1 MNVQNRKLFRTTD
14 ARQKLAAMG
23 GIMASSPELMGEAQ
37 RFQDGGQAVSE
48 EQYVVFIPG
57 ITGPRTPLRLSL
69 DTMIRLQDSVPEL
82 MGSATVLDTETAEDR
97 GIDVRAVRPG
107 DAFVER
113 RVMEL
118 LSEPVE
124 EMGVEQGFVPPEMG
138 ATELNLPSIMAA
150 LDDASRSQAE
160 PPVEFTPEEVSEPQA
175 NTFAGIEDSG
185 LDAREAALQ
194 NAGRMSAQEMM
205 DIELSDVDAGMPVE
219 LMPAVNEVRIQPELP
234 PKGILATIAAL
245 ATSDDNRRNEILS
258 PSYDP
263 NNRGGPEEFQPEI
276 SPEMAE
282 QLRVLEQRRTSRAVA
297 EGAGD
302 LAKGAGQGA
311 VTGARTLN
319 DALNVTGGYLAD
331 TGLTGLSLGA
341 DALGYLTGGGDVSA
355 ALFNAGNS
363 LSDAADTFTP
373 EGNLL
378 PRLFNGAEP
387 EPEPDL
393 EAERLAQIEAESLR
407 NITDA
412 IVAGDEGL
420 FAEGSVSEPLLGG
433 VSQSIL
439 DVSRGS
445 MPSPETPRFSSAGDG
460 PQLLSS
466 PEMTDEL
473 NRPVEE
479 MAVESA
485 RRAPSLPG
493 YDTSTGVPL
502 TMAEVAES
510 VLVEREQEAEAGRT
524 NTQEEEDRFPQEDA
538 RIAAQ
543 EAALS
548 EIRTRRLSDQE
559 REQMAMGT
567 NTGVGLTVEDAAA
580 AVPEAVINEDALKSS
595 LRPQSRP
602 DPESAAAAAEAAAA
616 ALAAAEAADG
626 DGNVAGTITANLPGG
641 KQTSSIEEATKQQ
654 YKFLKDFMGITD
666 KDKQKEFQLL
676 SMQFFSALASGQ
688 SPDALSNLAGAA
700 STAVNNLSASAK
712 EKAKLDQDLK
722 LASYERAGSLQAA
735 AQSRQDAMTR
745 AFIGAGL
752 MPIVDKATGQI
763 TGYKPLPGKN
773 NSTYTPERL
782 RQAIVTE
789 LTKDKDFLSDQGIL
803 TKDGVVDKTKLD
815 ALVKSFMEGGLGSKT
830 EKSPEQLAAETK
842 LALIE
847 NPAVRAKA
855 IAQMEAEGF
864 STEGLS

>member
-1 MNVQNRKLFRTTD
+1 MTNE
-14 ARQKLAAMG
+14 
-23 GIMASSPELMGEAQ
+23 ELG
-37 RFQDGGQAVSE
+37 
-48 EQYVVFIPG
+48 
-57 ITGPRTPLRLSL
+57 
-69 DTMIRLQDSVPEL
+69 
-82 MGSATVLDTETAEDR
+82 
-97 GIDVRAVRPG
+97 
-107 DAFVER
+107 
-113 RVMEL
+113 
-118 LSEPVE
+118 
-124 EMGVEQGFVPPEMG
+124 
-138 ATELNLPSIMAA
+138 LN
-150 LDDASRSQAE
+150 
-160 PPVEFTPEEVSEPQA
+160 
-175 NTFAGIEDSG
+175 N
-185 LDAREAALQ
+185 
-194 NAGRMSAQEMM
+194 
-205 DIELSDVDAGMPVE
+205 
-219 LMPAVNEVRIQPELP
+219 
-234 PKGILATIAAL
+234 
-245 ATSDDNRRNEILS
+245 
-258 PSYDP
+258 
-263 NNRGGPEEFQPEI
+263 
-276 SPEMAE
+276 
-282 QLRVLEQRRTSRAVA
+282 
-297 EGAGD
+297 
-302 LAKGAGQGA
+302 
-311 VTGARTLN
+311 
-319 DALNVTGGYLAD
+319 
-331 TGLTGLSLGA
+331 
-341 DALGYLTGGGDVSA
+341 
-355 ALFNAGNS
+355 
-363 LSDAADTFTP
+363 
-373 EGNLL
+373 
-378 PRLFNGAEP
+378 
-387 EPEPDL
+387 
-393 EAERLAQIEAESLR
+393 
-407 NITDA
+407 
-412 IVAGDEGL
+412 
-420 FAEGSVSEPLLGG
+420 
-433 VSQSIL
+433 
-439 DVSRGS
+439 
-445 MPSPETPRFSSAGDG
+445 
-460 PQLLSS
+460 
-466 PEMTDEL
+466 
-473 NRPVEE
+473 PVEE

-602 DPESAAAAAEAAAA
+602 DPESAAEAAAAA
-616 ALAAAEAADG
+616 ALAAASAVDG

>member
-1 MNVQNRKLFRTTD
+1 MSKASGIGLLELTNI
-14 ARQKLAAMG
+14 LA
-23 GIMASSPELMGEAQ
+23 
-37 RFQDGGQAVSE
+37 
-48 EQYVVFIPG
+48 
-57 ITGPRTPLRLSL
+57 
-69 DTMIRLQDSVPEL
+69 
-82 MGSATVLDTETAEDR
+82 GSASLLVTE
-97 GIDVRAVRPG
+97 G
-107 DAFVER
+107 
-113 RVMEL
+113 
-118 LSEPVE
+118 
-124 EMGVEQGFVPPEMG
+124 
-138 ATELNLPSIMAA
+138 
-150 LDDASRSQAE
+150 
-160 PPVEFTPEEVSEPQA
+160 
-175 NTFAGIEDSG
+175 
-185 LDAREAALQ
+185 
-194 NAGRMSAQEMM
+194 
-205 DIELSDVDAGMPVE
+205 
-219 LMPAVNEVRIQPELP
+219 
-234 PKGILATIAAL
+234 AAL
-245 ATSDDNRRNEILS
+245 AGD
-258 PSYDP
+258 
-263 NNRGGPEEFQPEI
+263 
-276 SPEMAE
+276 
-282 QLRVLEQRRTSRAVA
+282 VA
-297 EGAGD
+297 
-302 LAKGAGQGA
+302 
-311 VTGARTLN
+311 TLI
-319 DALNVTGGYLAD
+319 
-331 TGLTGLSLGA
+331 
-341 DALGYLTGGGDVSA
+341 TGGGDVSKA
-355 ALFNAGNS
+355 ISRTSQDLRDFGRNAFLPAGATDVNSIDQSAGLGN
-363 LSDAADTFTP
+363 FV
-373 EGNLL
+373 
-378 PRLFNGAEP
+378 PRLFDTSGPTPVE
-387 EPEPDL
+387 L

-407 NITDA
+407 IDA
-412 IVAGDEGL
+412 LLAGNEAL
-420 FAEGSVSEPLLGG
+420 SAEGAPVESLGG
-433 VSQSIL
+433 NLPDSIIQA
-439 DVSRGS
+439 RM

-460 PQLLSS
+460 PQFVSN
-466 PEMTDEL
+466 PEMTNEEL
-473 NRPVEE
+473 GLNNPVEE

-602 DPESAAAAAEAAAA
+602 DPESAAEAAAAA
-616 ALAAAEAADG
+616 ALAAASAVDG

-745 AFIGAGL
+745 AYIGAGL